1 MKLFVRTVVFHFICI
16 AIFAVIYVQLGDRDS
31 FQIKDGTSK
40 EKLNFIDYLLL
51 STTIQ
56 AGVGL
61 SDIYPVTLFSKLMFI
76 LQQVIMLCT
85 HVFTVYIF
93 TL

>member
-16 AIFAVIYVQLGDRDS
+16 AIFAVIYVQLGDS
-31 FQIKDGTSK
+31 FQIKEGGNK
-40 EKLNFIDYLLL
+40 NLGFIDYLLL

-93 TL
+93 TV